1 MAHKAGAPSRSD
13 APESWLL
20 NPSVIIIAVCSLL
33 VLAFT
38 PGEERSTLLVL
49 LAVGVI
55 SFLAGRLSA
64 STGDRHAPGQY
75 HGT

>member
-1 MAHKAGAPSRSD
+1 MAHKAGAPSHSD
-13 APESWLL
+13 APDSWLL
-20 NPSVIIIAVCSLL
+20 NPSVIIITVCSLL

-49 LAVGVI
+49 LAVGIV

-64 STGDRHAPGQY
+64 PAADRHAS
-75 HGT
+75 